1 MSIWRA
7 FPGRDKAA
15 MLFYYLIAVNVLAFS
30 LMGIDKSKARRGA
43 WRIPEKVLF
52 LSAVVGGSVGALLGM
67 FAFRHKTKHL
77 RFVLGLPAILLLQLI
92 AAWLLTR

>member
-1 MSIWRA
+1 MI
-7 FPGRDKAA
+7 
-15 MLFYYLIAVNVLAFS
+15 YYLIAVNVLAFS

-52 LSAVVGGSVGALLGM
+52 LSAVIGGSVGALLGM

-77 RFVLGLPAILLLQLI
+77 RFVLGLPVILLFQLI